1 MSSALSIIISRE
13 YLERV
18 KRKSFIISTILMPIL
33 MVGMM
38 VAPALIAMF
47 SEPETQTIAVID
59 DTGVIAPMLQN
70 DGSLTFKPFG
80 AGIDAAKADEDYDAI
95 LVIGREAVS
104 EPKGNITL
112 YTRGAPSMQ
121 NESAIRSQLGDAIE
135 SIRIDRI
142 DISNLRQIMDQ
153 VHADVSIDTF
163 RIDREEETA
172 TSSTLS
178 YLLGITTMF
187 ILYMFIILYGQMVMT
202 SIIEEKNNRVLELVV
217 SSVRPTAH
225 ARDIRLPGSLPHRR
239 LSVLLVDLRS
249 HRLGGRQYTG
259 RLAAPV
265 GSHPP
270 HHHRAH
276 TVNDRPHRPQLH
288 AGHVDVYDTLHIA
301 HGDDGASA
309 IRHTGMAAG
318 REPAHTGCEPAGND
332 MAQRQNLPRGHIHVR
347 QETYR
352 NRTHPMDPLQMTGDR
367 AGWTVLRTYSDPQA
381 AYIDRGLLEANDI
394 PAELTG
400 TVMASVYPM
409 TDTWA
414 PVRLIVPASMA
425 ARAAELLAE

>member
-1 MSSALSIIISRE
+1 MSSPLSIIISRE

-70 DGSLTFKPFG
+70 DDSLTFKPFG

-142 DISNLRQIMDQ
+142 DISNLRQIMDR

-217 SSVRPTAH
+217 SSVRPSALMLGKILGIGLVAVTQILIWA
-225 ARDIRLPGSLPHRR
+225 
-239 LSVLLVDLRS
+239 VLLIACSVWLMPV
-249 HRLGGRQYTG
+249 
-259 RLAAPV
+259 LAGAV
-265 GSHPP
+265 AGS
-270 HHHRAH
+270 
-276 TVNDRPHRPQLH
+276 
-288 AGHVDVYDTLHIA
+288 
-301 HGDDGASA
+301 GD
-309 IRHTGMAAG
+309 
-318 REPAHTGCEPAGND
+318 
-332 MAQRQNLPRGHIHVR
+332 
-347 QETYR
+347 
-352 NRTHPMDPLQMTGDR
+352 
-367 AGWTVLRTYSDPQA
+367 
-381 AYIDRGLLEANDI
+381 
-394 PAELTG
+394 AELTQAVTTMG
-400 TVMASVYPM
+400 DSSYMLGIFGYLVLFLIAGYLFYSSIYAAIGSAVDNIQDASQLQSVAILPIIIALILSMTVLTDPNSSLAIWTSMIPFTSPMVMMARLPFGIPA
-409 TDTWA
+409 WQ
-414 PVRLIVPASMA
+414 PVVSLLILVVS
-425 ARAAELLAE
+425 LLAMIWLSAKIYRVGIFMYGKKPTVTELIRWTRYK